1 VTGELPSLEC
11 PGRHTKHLRINAR
24 VSFRPISPRRSAV
37 YRAYLQVVEG
47 KRANIARE
55 NGGTSMLFIC
65 IMGLGFVALIIA
77 PLAARERPVA
87 ERDFFRKSAPLS
99 GIMS

>member
-1 VTGELPSLEC
+1 VTSGLRRFE
-11 PGRHTKHLRINAR
+11 RAHTKHLRINAW
-24 VSFRPISPRRSAV
+24 VSFRPLRPQRSAI
-37 YRAYLQVVEG
+37 YRAYLQLVERQ
-47 KRANIARE
+47 RANIAGE

-87 ERDFFRKSAPLS
+87 ERDFFRKPAPL
-99 GIMS
+99 